1 MAPKKAAS
9 RCGTKKTKAVEETK
23 DLKKTKMAMVVTH
36 SSPEEGPSESA
47 PVEGIEPE
55 VSPGASPVAS
65 PVASVLDGEYKL
77 YFFFNF

>member
-9 RCGTKKTKAVEETK
+9 MCGTKKTK
-23 DLKKTKMAMVVTH
+23 DLKKTKVAMVVTH

-47 PVEGIEPE
+47 PVEGIEPH
-55 VSPGASPVAS
+55 VTPCASPFAS